1 MTFTLGAVRLA
12 ARWTLVQPW
21 QLLPVQTRLGSR
33 MGLWQLTLN
42 LGAPGSCCLTHML
55 TNMLTVADVLLS
67 AGIAI
72 GGDTFPGSTLSDHC
86 IRYQNI
92 PQIKMIVVLGELG
105 GTDEYSLVNALKEGG
120 FDRMCADISQSVSQ

>member
-1 MTFTLGAVRLA
+1 MSFIKQVH
-12 ARWTLVQPW
+12 VKHC
-21 QLLPVQTRLGSR
+21 V
-33 MGLWQLTLN
+33 
-42 LGAPGSCCLTHML
+42 C
-55 TNMLTVADVLLS
+55 

-105 GTDEYSLVNALKEGG
+105 GTDEYSLVNALKQGG
-120 FDRMCADISQSVSQ
+120 CVLNPYQHARQLEPSACVPAVLLCCMTKVPARAASVCSLRARIGYSSICTLDSSFDVSV

>member
-1 MTFTLGAVRLA
+1 M
-12 ARWTLVQPW
+12 
-21 QLLPVQTRLGSR
+21 
-33 MGLWQLTLN
+33 
-42 LGAPGSCCLTHML
+42 CCML
-55 TNMLTVADVLLS
+55 

-105 GTDEYSLVNALKEGG
+105 GTDEYSLVKALKDGE
-120 FDRMCADISQSVSQ
+120 